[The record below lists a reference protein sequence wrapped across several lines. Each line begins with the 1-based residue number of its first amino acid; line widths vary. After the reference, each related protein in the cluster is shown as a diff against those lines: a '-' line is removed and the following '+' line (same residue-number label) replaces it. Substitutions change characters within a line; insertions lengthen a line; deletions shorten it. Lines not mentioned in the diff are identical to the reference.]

1 MMDPRNLLNLLTTTE
16 KLKSV
21 TRHCYTSTGRHESVA
36 EHSWMAAM
44 MALLLRDEVPDADMD
59 KVIKMCLLHDMGEA
73 FTGDVP
79 AFHKHEVHEQQ
90 EAMLLDGWVT
100 SLPEPYCS
108 EFRQL
113 YAEMDALQTLEAKQ
127 LLVTDGTN
135 GRFVTSDPVVL
146 DRIRAERLNA
156 LVAECLARFAAYG
169 IDPAEAAALLYKTEE
184 RNDS

>member
-1 MMDPRNLLNLLTTTE
+1 MVWKFANDRPVYQQIVEQIQGAILSGELPIGQRIP
-16 KLKSV
+16 SV
-21 TRHCYTSTGRHESVA
+21 RDLAT
-36 EHSWMAAM
+36 MARVNPNTM
-44 MALLLRDEVPDADMD
+44 Q
-59 KVIKMCLLHDMGEA
+59 H
-73 FTGDVP
+73 
-79 AFHKHEVHEQQ
+79 
-90 EAMLLDGWVT
+90 
-100 SLPEPYCS
+100 
-108 EFRQL
+108 
-113 YAEMDALQTLEAKQ
+113 ALQTLEAKQ